1 MDEISIIMPV
11 LNEAEVLGASL
22 AALKPLRRAGSEVI
36 VVDGGSTDGSTALAE
51 KFADRLI
58 SSPAGRARQMNA
70 GAAVATGDILMFLH
84 ADTLLPP
91 SADILVR
98 SGLTISGRHW
108 GRFDVRL
115 SGKSPLL
122 RMVERA
128 MNRRSQFTGIATG
141 DQAIFVRRALFETV
155 GGFPDLAL
163 MEDIALS
170 ARLKRHGP
178 PICLKSRVE
187 TSSRRWEKGG
197 IVRTILLMWG
207 LRLAF
212 ALGVSP
218 ARLAKF
224 YR

>member
-1 MDEISIIMPV
+1 MDKISIIVPI

-58 SSPAGRARQMNA
+58 SSPPGRARQMNA
-70 GAAVATGDILMFLH
+70 GAAVADGDILLFLH

-98 SGLTISGRHW
+98 SGLTISERHW

-122 RMVERA
+122 RMVEKA
-128 MNRRSQFTGIATG
+128 MNRRSQLTGIATG

-163 MEDIALS
+163 MEDVVLS